1 MNKLDKKIVSY
12 LKSRKNI
19 EIPLI
24 EIEKLFTGDISY
36 GDFAKTIKS
45 LEENNILIPVKSH
58 KTNNKSIPLYNTYR
72 INKSY
77 FKDKL
82 INQIQTFKLKADEN
96 INLQSYFSLSEHE
109 WNRDLQYIKLIDAY
123 VKERGFPN
131 NEAPPPERSYEI
143 MGDEKWIDE
152 KGGKALLERLGIWN
166 KLKISR
172 NVDPLMFAINP
183 KNINNPTNKHI
194 IIENK
199 STFYD
204 FLSSLDQTCF
214 TSLIYGSGWKIVSN
228 IIMLEKQLGLK
239 NKKHKLF
246 YFGDIDYEGISIW
259 NTLNEKRHI
268 IPAVTFYSKLLEK
281 PAAQGKENQKENVGA
296 LENFIDYFSNE
307 EGNKIKMLLKQRYYY
322 PQEGLGKD
330 EIGEIWRKFDGI

>member
-1 MNKLDKKIVSY
+1 MSKLDKKIISH
-12 LKSRKNI
+12 LKSRKNR
-19 EIPLI
+19 EIPLT
-24 EIEKLFTGDISY
+24 EIEKLFTGDINY
-36 GDFAKTIKS
+36 EDFAKVVKS
-45 LEENNILIPVKSH
+45 LEKDNILIPVKSH

-82 INQIQTFKLKADEN
+82 INQIQTFKLRADEN
-96 INLQSYFSLSEHE
+96 INLQGYFSLSEYE
-109 WNRDLQYIKLIDAY
+109 WKRDLPYIRLIDTHI
-123 VKERGFPN
+123 KEKGFPN
-131 NEAPPPERSYEI
+131 SEAPSPERSYEI
-143 MGDEKWIDE
+143 IGDEKWIDE
-152 KGGKALLERLGIWN
+152 KGGKALLERLGVWN
-166 KLKISR
+166 KLKVSH

-183 KNINNPTNKHI
+183 ENVNNPINKHI

-214 TSLIYGSGWKIVSN
+214 TSLIYGSGWKIVSG
-228 IIMLEKQLGLK
+228 IVMLEKQLGLE
-239 NKKHKLF
+239 NKTHELF

-259 NTLNEKRHI
+259 NTLNEKRQV
-268 IPAVTFYSKLLEK
+268 IPAVNFYSKLLEK
-281 PAAQGKENQKENVGA
+281 PAAQGKENQKENAGA
-296 LENFIDYFSNE
+296 LENFMNYFSNE

-330 EIGEIWRKFDGI
+330 EIREIWRKSDGI

>member
-1 MNKLDKKIVSY
+1 MSKLDKKIVSH
-12 LKSRKNI
+12 LKSRKNK
-19 EIPLI
+19 EIPLT
-24 EIEKLFTGDISY
+24 EIEKLFTGDINY
-36 GDFAKTIKS
+36 GDFAKTVKS
-45 LEENNILIPVKSH
+45 LEEKNILIPVKSH

-82 INQIQTFKLKADEN
+82 VNQIQTFKLKADEN
-96 INLQSYFSLSEHE
+96 INLQDYFSLGEHE
-109 WNRDLQYIKLIDAY
+109 WKKDLQYIQLIDAY
-123 VKERGFPN
+123 IKEKGFPN
-131 NEAPPPERSYEI
+131 REAPSPERSYEI

-152 KGGKALLERLGIWN
+152 KGGKVLLERLGIWN
-166 KLKISR
+166 KLKISH

-183 KNINNPTNKHI
+183 ENVNNPINKHI

-228 IIMLEKQLGLK
+228 IIMLEKQLGLE
-239 NKKHKLF
+239 NKKHELF

-259 NTLNEKRHI
+259 NTLNEKRHVM
-268 IPAVTFYSKLLEK
+268 PAVNFYSKLLEK
-281 PAAQGKENQKENVGA
+281 SAAQGKENQKENVGA
-296 LENFIDYFSNE
+296 VENFINYFSNE
-307 EGNKIKMLLKQRYYY
+307 EGNKIKTLLKQGYYY

-330 EIGEIWRKFDGI
+330 EIREIWRKSDGI